1 MPFIMQPQPVPPAA
15 LISALVPAAGGLRV
29 EVTAPAGVGL
39 SGVPGGGVVVGWVL
53 VADDETTGGAR
64 VDPVFLS
71 TGRAWTPDQYRAT
84 YGKRLGFVVG
94 RER

>member
-1 MPFIMQPQPVPPAA
+1 MPIMTEKANGPGSILGTLPA
-15 LISALVPAAGGLRV
+15 VDGLRV
-29 EVTAPAGVGL
+29 DVTAPPGTDVTD
-39 SGVPGGGVVVGWVL
+39 VPGGGLLVGWVL

-84 YGKRLGFVVG
+84 YGPRLGFVVG